1 MPLPRIPRIPRVLRF
16 FFAALLALV
25 ALPALAAD
33 EGLGNTVEPIVGAR
47 CRLFE
52 VAADAY
58 REEASDGIF
67 PLKAAY
73 GNRTPGILPE
83 EVLKRCFDGTL
94 ERLPGIKLLWE
105 DSFAATRGEAAR
117 FSVGPL
123 PSATGRPLRLDLAAS
138 ASFDD
143 RANAAFFDVDF
154 SLRPDGAG
162 DDAPAVVLGSGK
174 SQRVWWGGGYAVVA
188 RPVPRAE
195 DSVPP
200 YYLAV
205 IGNWEHDG
213 YRRVPV
219 RPVGREVL
227 DARYAEAAER
237 GRDVLAE
244 ALCADFDDPARHGAA
259 LAWIAQA
266 ASALGSPNRH
276 PPVDAPFLSDRDY
289 VEALVAVG
297 LAAFCESDW
306 RDEVSFEAILGLH
319 WTRSPRSL
327 RAHALARYAGQGN
340 PAPGPRTLP
349 AWRVG
354 RPNRF
359 EGDSPEARRAA
370 LELARSLV
378 VRSVFGERDIPS
390 AAVVFGL
397 FPEAGPRLAAIDRG
411 DSLPRVAASPV
422 PAIAERAPL
431 VGRAIRRAEEAAE
444 ADAAGYPPV
453 RHPPPGEVE
462 GLFLLAAPDRD
473 PPVFV
478 AGEPIHFDVALSN
491 AGPFVVS
498 VEESTD
504 WHEFRVDGLE
514 PLEWRRPSPF
524 PRGSELSRHF
534 WWELFPGA
542 AGQPDRIDLAD
553 WVSNAVPRRVSA
565 TLRRNLDLFGHRW
578 AETRVEFEI
587 VPAPATNAPAAT
599 PAAAFDTTL
608 FAAFATNVPC
618 WPPPESPSFD
628 EVLHALPDFASFRT
642 GRGWGVPTEPLPPEL
657 EAAVRKSLRRAVR
670 TDTPPEALRFGTERE
685 TWPED
690 GWCVDAHWHTAA
702 FEARFP
708 GRGFCPFG
716 HGSGGS
722 YSERFLAYRS
732 PDSAEDA
739 LFALFPGTYRA
750 PGLAALLDRAH
761 PPSGVAEETHAESAE
776 SESHAESAETA
787 EP

>member
-1 MPLPRIPRIPRVLRF
+1 MKRTAIPVF
-16 FFAALLALV
+16 LLAL

-213 YRRVPV
+213 YRSVPV

-244 ALCADFDDPARHGAA
+244 ALCADFDAPVHRIYRLDAPSRTNLVAWFRGPDAPRPVPADPDLCTEALRALFVAAGGALSTNAVPGGDGDLFSDRTAEFLRYVPQTDSWIVLAPADRQDYFRKCLEGTIADDGLGPILLPSPSGSSENKRIDPPVIRPVFHSRLDPPADVASAA
-259 LAWIAQA
+259 LA
-266 ASALGSPNRH
+266 
-276 PPVDAPFLSDRDY
+276 
-289 VEALVAVG
+289 
-297 LAAFCESDW
+297 
-306 RDEVSFEAILGLH
+306 
-319 WTRSPRSL
+319 
-327 RAHALARYAGQGN
+327 AR
-340 PAPGPRTLP
+340 
-349 AWRVG
+349 
-354 RPNRF
+354 
-359 EGDSPEARRAA
+359 
-370 LELARSLV
+370 
-378 VRSVFGERDIPS
+378 
-390 AAVVFGL
+390 
-397 FPEAGPRLAAIDRG
+397 
-411 DSLPRVAASPV
+411 
-422 PAIAERAPL
+422 
-431 VGRAIRRAEEAAE
+431 
-444 ADAAGYPPV
+444 
-453 RHPPPGEVE
+453 
-462 GLFLLAAPDRD
+462 
-473 PPVFV
+473 
-478 AGEPIHFDVALSN
+478 
-491 AGPFVVS
+491 
-498 VEESTD
+498 
-504 WHEFRVDGLE
+504 
-514 PLEWRRPSPF
+514 
-524 PRGSELSRHF
+524 
-534 WWELFPGA
+534 
-542 AGQPDRIDLAD
+542 
-553 WVSNAVPRRVSA
+553 
-565 TLRRNLDLFGHRW
+565 FGH
-578 AETRVEFEI
+578 
-587 VPAPATNAPAAT
+587 PATNAPAAT

-657 EAAVRKSLRRAVR
+657 EAAVRESLRRAVR
-670 TDTPPEALRFGTERE
+670 TDTPPEALQFGTERE

-761 PPSGVAEETHAESAE
+761 PPSGAAEETHAESAE

>member
-1 MPLPRIPRIPRVLRF
+1 MKRTAIPVF
-16 FFAALLALV
+16 LLAL

-73 GNRTPGILPE
+73 GKRTPGILPE

-213 YRRVPV
+213 YRSVPV

-237 GRDVLAE
+237 GRDVLADV
-244 ALCADFDDPARHGAA
+244 ASAA
-259 LAWIAQA
+259 LA
-266 ASALGSPNRH
+266 
-276 PPVDAPFLSDRDY
+276 
-289 VEALVAVG
+289 
-297 LAAFCESDW
+297 
-306 RDEVSFEAILGLH
+306 
-319 WTRSPRSL
+319 
-327 RAHALARYAGQGN
+327 AR
-340 PAPGPRTLP
+340 
-349 AWRVG
+349 
-354 RPNRF
+354 
-359 EGDSPEARRAA
+359 
-370 LELARSLV
+370 
-378 VRSVFGERDIPS
+378 
-390 AAVVFGL
+390 
-397 FPEAGPRLAAIDRG
+397 
-411 DSLPRVAASPV
+411 
-422 PAIAERAPL
+422 
-431 VGRAIRRAEEAAE
+431 
-444 ADAAGYPPV
+444 
-453 RHPPPGEVE
+453 
-462 GLFLLAAPDRD
+462 
-473 PPVFV
+473 
-478 AGEPIHFDVALSN
+478 
-491 AGPFVVS
+491 
-498 VEESTD
+498 
-504 WHEFRVDGLE
+504 
-514 PLEWRRPSPF
+514 
-524 PRGSELSRHF
+524 
-534 WWELFPGA
+534 
-542 AGQPDRIDLAD
+542 
-553 WVSNAVPRRVSA
+553 
-565 TLRRNLDLFGHRW
+565 FGH
-578 AETRVEFEI
+578 
-587 VPAPATNAPAAT
+587 PATNAPAAT

-657 EAAVRKSLRRAVR
+657 EAAVRESLRRAVR
-670 TDTPPEALRFGTERE
+670 TDTPPEALQFGTERE

-739 LFALFPGTYRA
+739 LFALFLGTYRA

-761 PPSGVAEETHAESAE
+761 PPSGAAEETHAESAE